1 MGVCYVSKGPQQIV
15 VNSKL
20 KNQDKNE
27 SNPKANLL
35 YVKTNQLIEFKNR
48 IKQIYYSNSFRGI
61 LLSNFLAVIKKK
73 EH

>member
-27 SNPKANLL
+27 CNPKENLL
-35 YVKTNQLIEFKNR
+35 FVKTNQLIKFIN
-48 IKQIYYSNSFRGI
+48 
-61 LLSNFLAVIKKK
+61 NF
-73 EH
+73 